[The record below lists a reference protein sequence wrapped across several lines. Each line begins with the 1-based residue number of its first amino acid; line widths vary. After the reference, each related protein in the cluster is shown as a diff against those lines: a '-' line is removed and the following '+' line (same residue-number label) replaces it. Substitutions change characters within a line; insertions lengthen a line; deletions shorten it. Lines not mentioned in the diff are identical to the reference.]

1 MLINDSSF
9 KRLKEVKGRRVS
21 SNRGAFRRKRCG
33 VQRLSKFHLPTV
45 SEICVGCQ
53 ADTMRPCYRL

>member
-9 KRLKEVKGRRVS
+9 MRLKEVKGRRVL

-33 VQRLSKFHLPTV
+33 VPRLSEFHLLT
-45 SEICVGCQ
+45 IKKGL
-53 ADTMRPCYRL
+53 R

>member
-9 KRLKEVKGRRVS
+9 KRLKEVKGRRVL

-33 VQRLSKFHLPTV
+33 VPRLSKFHLPTV
-45 SEICVGCQ
+45 CEVRVGC
-53 ADTMRPCYRL
+53 LS